1 MYSALDVSAG
11 QERQR
16 IAGIDCERAVLGLHP
31 LPLAG
36 GVVADLERRDGLAE
50 EEGP

>member
-31 LPLAG
+31 LPLARLG
-36 GVVADLERRDGLAE
+36 ELDLKSGHGLAE
-50 EEGP
+50 E